1 MKDDPKKYAARDDW
15 FTGGW
20 PGGEVGLKESF
31 IQEPFETPV
40 TSSPLNPMPTDVQGN
55 DTVYVGKGKWAKDV
69 DAKKFAARDNL
80 LTGGWAGGEV
90 GLKLEKQL
98 KLKVGDYVAIK
109 NSGGLFSFLQSGD
122 SRKTGTIKKVE
133 VSNGKVTASVAVL
146 PFDNVVVFNGDQL
159 ELIEK

>member
-1 MKDDPKKYAARDDW
+1 
-15 FTGGW
+15 
-20 PGGEVGLKESF
+20 
-31 IQEPFETPV
+31 
-40 TSSPLNPMPTDVQGN
+40 MPTDVQGN

-98 KLKVGDYVAIK
+98 KLKAGDYVAIK

-122 SRKTGTIKKVE
+122 SRKTGTIKKVA

-146 PFDNVVVFNGDQL
+146 PFDNVVEYNGDQL